1 MHRLFGHVRAG
12 GCWRKM
18 PFAASRFR
26 VLYSS
31 SREWGSDG
39 LSIHK
44 SMHGTLF
51 SWNFRGMG
59 QGEIVPMYHT
69 SMCD

>member
-1 MHRLFGHVRAG
+1 
-12 GCWRKM
+12 M

-31 SREWGSDG
+31 LANGVLMGYPS
-39 LSIHK
+39 HK

-51 SWNFRGMG
+51 SWNFLGMG
-59 QGEIVPMYHT
+59 QGEIVPMYHV